1 MSDSDSSDE
10 EARAEV
16 RARLAARLGQTPKA
30 DAWAELEQRLK
41 SRVWW
46 MRQAVG
52 SYTCATT
59 FHTGISTSDI
69 ALLLDAGRLVVG

>member
-41 SRVWW
+41 SLDIEGLVD
-46 MRQAVG
+46 AAG
-52 SYTCATT
+52 S
-59 FHTGISTSDI
+59 G
-69 ALLLDAGRLVVG
+69 LVHVRDVVSHRY